1 MELTP
6 TGVNNPGMR
15 PHNEPPKSAHTWL
28 KCLLVDRWQRDLGSR
43 SLTGSAVLAVAF
55 ETRAPHGWRT
65 LRTAEFQVVRQHDEY
80 KAAASKALPHFGLP
94 VAFGKNKWKISGNMG
109 DGPGHTRPRPTEDEQ
124 KMWPD

>member
-55 ETRAPHGWRT
+55 ENRAPHGWRT
-65 LRTAEFQVVRQHDEY
+65 LRTAEFQVVRKHDEY
-80 KAAASKALPHFGLP
+80 RAAACLQGSSKFWIACSFR
-94 VAFGKNKWKISGNMG
+94 KEQ
-109 DGPGHTRPRPTEDEQ
+109 TENF
-124 KMWPD
+124 